1 MNINII
7 ACLAKDG
14 GIGYEQKL
22 LFHIPED
29 MRRFRALT
37 TGHTL
42 IMGRKTYESLPN
54 GALPQ
59 RRNIV
64 ISHQYLH
71 MTGCEVYH
79 SVEEALSHCQ
89 DETIFVIGGESIYR
103 EMIRYAT
110 TLYLT
115 MVDAT
120 KKADTFFPSFSTKE
134 WEMTLL
140 ETKKEEKQD
149 TIQTLSYTFETWKRK
164 IKV

>member
-7 ACLAKDG
+7 ACLAQDR

-64 ISHQYLH
+64 ISHQNLH
-71 MTGCEVYH
+71 LPGCEVYH
-79 SVEEALSHCQ
+79 SVEEALPHCQ
-89 DETIFVIGGESIYR
+89 DEMIFVIGGESIYR
-103 EMIRYAT
+103 EMLPYAT

-115 MVDAT
+115 IVDAT
-120 KKADTFFPSFSTKE
+120 KKADTFFPCFSTKD
-134 WEMTLL
+134 WEMANQ
-140 ETKKEEKQD
+140 EKKKDEKKD
-149 TIQTLSYTFETWKRK
+149 TNQTPSYIFETWKRK
-164 IKV
+164 NKV